1 MPTTNFIEYTFM
13 RQFLYFLTIF
23 VFISCSHTTPQT
35 NHQQKELNSPF
46 KDLPEIRA
54 IKTCFP
60 LYLSRIDY
68 DKSDKVDVSTIVKN
82 KIQQTIL
89 DFYFI
94 ECRGDSSESY
104 FKIKDVYFNSI
115 ELADKDLI
123 YYLVIL
129 SQRPGESIDSKI
141 ICYNTTTNSFF
152 PKIIDF
158 NIGFLYNIENGKLM
172 SSNLKTLFKLDGPE
186 IELVDFNRNGMNE
199 LKLARLYHNGTANAT
214 ETSVLQLKNAVLDTL
229 DFKQKWIGPESE
241 IKK

>member
-1 MPTTNFIEYTFM
+1 M
-13 RQFLYFLTIF
+13 RQFFYLLTVF
-23 VFISCSHTTPQT
+23 VFISCLHTNPQT
-35 NHQQKELNSPF
+35 NHLHKEF
-46 KDLPEIRA
+46 KRPTNGLPEIRA
-54 IKTCFP
+54 IKTNFP
-60 LYLSRIDY
+60 LYLSRLDY
-68 DKSDKVDVSTIVKN
+68 DNSNKVDLSTIVKD

-129 SQRPGESIDSKI
+129 SHLPAESLDSKI

-158 NIGFLYNIENGKLM
+158 NIGSLYNIENGKLRQ
-172 SSNLKTLFKLDGPE
+172 SNLKTLLKLDGPE
-186 IELVDFNRNGMNE
+186 IELVDFDNNGTND
-199 LKLARLYHNGTANAT
+199 LKLTRLYHNGTANAT
-214 ETSVLQLKNAVLDTL
+214 ETLIIRLKNAVFDTL
-229 DFKQKWIGPESE
+229 DFKQKWIGPGSE
-241 IKK
+241 TEK